1 MGGGGLMERQT
12 VLQFFPDKLRAPWK
26 ICNVAWED
34 LTEIRLRVNQPVRMH
49 TNKGERILTD
59 IKNASVIYSD
69 KDMEEIFRYLCH
81 DSIYAYEEE
90 RRLGFMTVQGGHRIG
105 ITGEVVWIENSGYMV
120 KYIRYMNIR
129 IAHQITGVSQNIM
142 PYLMQESM
150 PCNTLLIS
158 PPGIGKTTLLR
169 DIIRCYSNDGYN
181 VGVID
186 ERGEI
191 AGAYRGSATLDCGS
205 RTDVMTGG
213 DKKTGIRILVR
224 TFSPRVIAMDEIGTE
239 LDAEA
244 IFFAGVSGCSIL
256 ATAHGTSLEDIR
268 KKRELE
274 QLVVCKCFE
283 RFIFLTCE
291 RTMHG
296 YEKEG
301 KRYVQIFDGEGEEIC
316 GKKLLQER

>member
-1 MGGGGLMERQT
+1 MERQT

-26 ICNVAWED
+26 NCKVSWEN

-49 TNKGERILTD
+49 TNQGERILTD
-59 IKNASVIYSD
+59 TKNTHVIYSD
-69 KDMEEIFRYLCH
+69 KDMEDIFRYLCH

-105 ITGEVVWIENSGYMV
+105 ITGEVVWVENSGYIV
-120 KYIRYMNIR
+120 KYVRYMNIR

-142 PYLMQESM
+142 PYLVQDGM
-150 PCNTLLIS
+150 PCNTLLVS
-158 PPGIGKTTLLR
+158 PPGVGKTTLLR
-169 DIIRCYSNDGYN
+169 DMIKCYSNDGYQ

-191 AGAYRGSATLDCGS
+191 AGAYRGTATLDCGT

-244 IFFAGVSGCSIL
+244 IFYAGVSGCSIL

-274 QLVVCKCFE
+274 QLVVCKCFD
-283 RFIFLTCE
+283 RFIFLTYDWAIQGCDKGRNRYVRILNGE
-291 RTMHG
+291 G
-296 YEKEG
+296 VELCG
-301 KRYVQIFDGEGEEIC
+301 KR
-316 GKKLLQER
+316 LLQEP